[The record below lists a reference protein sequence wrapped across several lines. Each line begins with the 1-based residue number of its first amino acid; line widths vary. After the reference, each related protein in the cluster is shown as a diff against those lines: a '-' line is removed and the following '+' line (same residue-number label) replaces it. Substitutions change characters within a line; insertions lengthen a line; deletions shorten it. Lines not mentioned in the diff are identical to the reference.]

1 VWDVAALYPSF
12 RFDETRLAPA
22 AVGSA
27 AAEAEGGEGVKG
39 GEGGEDGGEGG
50 EGGKRRRLAGADEA
64 AEAAEA
70 AEATAEAAEATA
82 EATARFVR
90 RCGETQPGEAL
101 EGEARRGGAP
111 ACVHC
116 GGPARPAVLLFGND
130 VAAIYGTPA
139 SARVGREKWP
149 LCTCMR
155 PSHMEPLRAS
165 VAALAGSCSPV
176 GWP

>member
-1 VWDVAALYPSF
+1 MAALHPSF

-50 EGGKRRRLAGADEA
+50 EDGGEGGEGGEGGKRRRLAGAD
-64 AEAAEA
+64 
-70 AEATAEAAEATA
+70 EATA

-130 VAAIYGTPA
+130 VAAMYGTPA

-149 LCTCMR
+149 LRTCTR

>member
-1 VWDVAALYPSF
+1 MAALHPSF

-39 GEGGEDGGEGG
+39 GEGGEGGEDGGEGG

-64 AEAAEA
+64 AEA
-70 AEATAEAAEATA
+70 AEAAEATA